1 MNRPEDT
8 SLGDRNADGLKVH
21 GQNVN
26 RKNVS
31 GETSTDADSGFRS
44 GLEEKVSQ
52 IEQRKIE
59 ARNLQHRSV
68 WFGLGT
74 FGLVGW
80 SVTIPAL
87 LGIALGVWI
96 DTRVPSRFSWT
107 LMLMVLGVA
116 LGCFNAWRWVCRES
130 QDEPKQ

>member
-1 MNRPEDT
+1 MNRPEA
-8 SLGDRNADGLKVH
+8 SNPSNQNNAAGEPNEAVENKV
-21 GQNVN
+21 GQDV
-26 RKNVS
+26 
-31 GETSTDADSGFRS
+31 ADELPAFRS

-87 LGIALGVWI
+87 LGIALGIWI
-96 DTRVPSRFSWT
+96 DTRFPSRFSWT
-107 LMLMVLGVA
+107 LMLMVLGVG

-130 QDEPKQ
+130 NDEPKQ